1 MINQIIRLIRPGLFL
16 PCFEVG
22 NPGPDDVI
30 VRPKYLSICAA
41 DQRYFQGNRPPEV
54 LKEKLPLA
62 LFHECV
68 AEVIRDPQ
76 GTLKKGS
83 LCVLLPGGLAS
94 QEEDSNYQQGAFFRS
109 SNADGFCQE
118 VMFLN
123 REELIPLP
131 EDADYIY
138 VFTELMSVC
147 CQAYKRLAQAAT
159 MKDKAKIG
167 IWGDGA
173 MAFMMALA
181 LSQLKP
187 SSEIYVYGKH
197 DEKLINFS
205 FVKNRINIFDKTDK
219 TTIDVAFECVGGN
232 GAQLAI
238 AHAIEKM
245 TPRGTLV
252 LMGVSETAPVIP
264 TRTILEKGLS
274 LIGCSRSTKSDFR
287 QAIEIISNS
296 TIKNTLYK
304 IVSTKTKV
312 SSSPELMD
320 AFLNDKNLD
329 YKTVISFQL

>member
-16 PCFEVG
+16 PCFEVA
-22 NPGPDDVI
+22 NPGPDDVV

-76 GTLKKGS
+76 GKLKKGS

-94 QEEDSNYQQGAFFRS
+94 QEKDSNYRQGGFFRS

-118 VMFLN
+118 IMFLN
-123 REELIPLP
+123 REEIIPLP
-131 EDADYIY
+131 EDADCIY

-147 CQAYKRLAQAAT
+147 CQAYCRLVQT
-159 MKDKAKIG
+159 TPLKDKAKIG

-173 MAFMMALA
+173 MAFMMAVA
-181 LSQLKP
+181 LSQLSP

-205 FVKNRINIFDKTDK
+205 FV
-219 TTIDVAFECVGGN
+219 
-232 GAQLAI
+232 
-238 AHAIEKM
+238 
-245 TPRGTLV
+245 
-252 LMGVSETAPVIP
+252 
-264 TRTILEKGLS
+264 
-274 LIGCSRSTKSDFR
+274 
-287 QAIEIISNS
+287 
-296 TIKNTLYK
+296 
-304 IVSTKTKV
+304 
-312 SSSPELMD
+312 
-320 AFLNDKNLD
+320 
-329 YKTVISFQL
+329 

>member
-76 GTLKKGS
+76 GRLKKGT

-109 SNADGFCQE
+109 SNTDGFCQE

-131 EDADYIY
+131 EDADYLY

-147 CQAYKRLAQAAT
+147 CQAYKRLVQATAV
-159 MKDKAKIG
+159 KDKARIG

-181 LSQLKP
+181 LTRLSS

-205 FVKNRINIFDKTDK
+205 FVKKRINVLDKSDKTSV
-219 TTIDVAFECVGGN
+219 DVAFECVGGG

-238 AHAIEKM
+238 AHAIEKLE
-245 TPRGTLV
+245 PRGTLI
-252 LMGVSETAPVIP
+252 LMGVSETAPTVP
-264 TRTILEKGLS
+264 TRMILEKGLS
-274 LIGCSRSTKSDFR
+274 LLGSSRSTKADFLK
-287 QAIEIISNS
+287 AVAIISND
-296 TIKNTLYK
+296 TVKNTLYK
-304 IVSTKTKV
+304 IVSAKEQV
-312 SSSPELMD
+312 SSASDLMD
-320 AFLNDKNLD
+320 AFLKDRKSD
-329 YKTVISFQL
+329 YKTVIRLQI

>member
-16 PCFEVG
+16 PCFEVA
-22 NPGPDDVI
+22 NPGPSDVV

-76 GTLKKGS
+76 DRLKKGS

-94 QEEDSNYQQGAFFRS
+94 QEKDSNYRQGAFFRS

-118 VMFLN
+118 VMFLD

-131 EDADYIY
+131 DGADYIY

-147 CQAYKRLAQAAT
+147 CQAYRRLLQAPPV
-159 MKDKAKIG
+159 KDKAKIG

-173 MAFMMALA
+173 MAFMMAIA
-181 LSQLKP
+181 LSQLSP
-187 SSEIYVYGKH
+187 SSDIYIYGKH

-205 FVKNRINIFDKTDK
+205 FVKKRINIFDKSDK
-219 TTIDVAFECVGGN
+219 TTIDMAFECVGGS
-232 GAQLAI
+232 GSQLAI
-238 AHAIEKM
+238 AHAIEKLS
-245 TPRGTLV
+245 PRGTLV
-252 LMGVSETAPVIP
+252 LMGVSETAPTVP

-274 LIGCSRSTKSDFR
+274 LLGCSRSTKNDFR
-287 QAIEIISNS
+287 KAIDIISNNFV
-296 TIKNTLYK
+296 KNTLYK
-304 IVSTKTKV
+304 IISSKIIV
-312 SSSPELMD
+312 SSSSDLMD

-329 YKTVISFQL
+329 YKTIISLHL